1 MTFPSEAECQDILG
15 FAIPC
20 FVVLGMFNNLI
31 LLSTTVFPW
40 DLSSTSR
47 KSHFIPCQDTCAAG
61 ISFAQV
67 VTPADSEERANKST
81 ISLG

>member
-1 MTFPSEAECQDILG
+1 MTISSEAECQDILG

-20 FVVLGMFNNLI
+20 SFLGMFNNLI

-40 DLSSTSR
+40 DLSSTGR
-47 KSHFIPCQDTCAAG
+47 KSHFIPCQDACAAG